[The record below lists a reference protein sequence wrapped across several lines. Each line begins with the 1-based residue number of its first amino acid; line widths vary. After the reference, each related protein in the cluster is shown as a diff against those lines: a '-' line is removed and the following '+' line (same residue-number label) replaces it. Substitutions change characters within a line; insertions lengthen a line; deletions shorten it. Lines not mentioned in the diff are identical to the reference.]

1 MYSMTSLRKIF
12 FLIVFLWTIS
22 ACKEEPFFKPLSLPL
37 RQESEHFSFYYDDN
51 FDEVMAEE
59 VKTKLEEEYDGLLQR
74 LRAPELTKVKVA
86 VWSDAEAF
94 SDAQNNRFPGSSG
107 YVYSKEEIRVL
118 HQTHCITTR

>member
-59 VKTKLEEEYDGLLQR
+59 VKTKLEEEYDGLMQR

-86 VWSDAEAF
+86 VWSDSEAF